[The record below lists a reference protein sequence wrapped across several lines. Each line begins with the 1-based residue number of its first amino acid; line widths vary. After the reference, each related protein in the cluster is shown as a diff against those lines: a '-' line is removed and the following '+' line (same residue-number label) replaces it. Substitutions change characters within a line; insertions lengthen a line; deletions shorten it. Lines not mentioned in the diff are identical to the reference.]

1 MFDMAGKACHDRRWL
16 THMYY
21 FYLGF
26 FFALYACVFVL
37 VCCKTLT
44 FEAILVVDY
53 VEGNCFSENIAKMLR
68 CLFMTLRRTLPQVDS
83 LPVNSLVRDEVLS
96 LYNGYQITIEQ

>member
-1 MFDMAGKACHDRRWL
+1 MMRDGEHICIMSTYGSFLHI
-16 THMYY
+16 
-21 FYLGF
+21 
-26 FFALYACVFVL
+26 ACVFVL
-37 VCCKTLT
+37 VCCKTFT

-83 LPVNSLVRDEVLS
+83 LPVNALVCDEVLS